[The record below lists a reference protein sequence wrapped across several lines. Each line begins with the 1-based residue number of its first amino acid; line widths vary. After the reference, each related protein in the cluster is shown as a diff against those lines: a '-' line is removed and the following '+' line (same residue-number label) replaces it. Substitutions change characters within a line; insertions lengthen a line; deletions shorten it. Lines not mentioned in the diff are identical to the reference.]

1 MNQNKIRMSV
11 ANLFLTAHIEDLKWS
26 HIRLYDTNP
35 GQVEKMFRKLIY
47 GENQREY
54 EGPTEGHN

>member
-1 MNQNKIRMSV
+1 MSV